1 MPREEGVLYE
11 ICQVLCLS
19 SDGYEPVTC
28 QKRGDFADTAQRI
41 RTRFDHIRAVRSNN
55 SELLRAVNTLYRWLF
70 SNGTFHSDRFSSA
83 LKRSRQC
90 DWVCCEGPDSD
101 QNTTAGRRAAAQAWS
116 VSEGCLVT
124 FFGNDI
130 SGNTW
135 REISAFARKARNWE
149 RAQVALFAA
158 RDKRLRE
165 SKVNK
170 RLSQKKSWTPYDQ
183 TTALK
188 LYDAG
193 SVSVDQLGWDQD
205 GDRSDHAHHR
215 PDASRDASVGTAQ
228 SADRMIAS
236 PTAPENRGTSEAIME
251 TILVSSQSH
260 SHGSSGQF
268 SRSKRRQSESS
279 EPIRPV
285 PKRQMNPNDAD
296 EVQHTVNLSSLEA
309 LRSGSALSSNT
320 VFAALHII
328 ECAHG
333 ERVQI
338 VDPATAQA
346 FSRPVGPSVR
356 LMIPLLRENHWALG
370 VKEAG
375 QNVLR
380 VYDPQ
385 PSSANR
391 HAVKEIVA
399 GMSMPFALPDI
410 KFTAPL
416 LQDKEEDSGLL
427 LVIAALFISLDLPVP
442 QDADTTFWREALHIL
457 LMPMS
462 IDETDFIH
470 KRMVEEPP
478 PLQGKIERMTI
489 PGGKICLGNIP
500 TSLTPLELLGLLEKL
515 HIEVSAM
522 QNRVELNTACASSA
536 LQIATAHKTSAK
548 ERCSRDIR
556 TIGEDVMGSLV
567 RFNRLEKACQGV
579 SEDTLAMRLTLSRI
593 LDSLTI
599 GENPS

>member
-1 MPREEGVLYE
+1 MPQEEGVLDE
-11 ICQVLCLS
+11 ICQILCLS

-41 RTRFDHIRAVRSNN
+41 WTRFDHIRAVRSNN
-55 SELLRAVNTLYRWLF
+55 SELLRVVNTLYRLLF
-70 SNGTFHSDRFSSA
+70 TNETFHSDRFSSA

-135 REISAFARKARNWE
+135 REIGAFARKARDWE

-193 SVSVDQLGWDQD
+193 GTSVDQPGWDQD
-205 GDRSDHAHHR
+205 GDRVDHAHHR
-215 PDASRDASVGTAQ
+215 PGASRDASVGTAQ
-228 SADRMIAS
+228 SADRIIAS
-236 PTAPENRGTSEAIME
+236 PTALGNRGTSEAVIE

-260 SHGSSGQF
+260 SHGSSGQS
-268 SRSKRRQSESS
+268 SRSKRPQSVGS

-309 LRSGSALSSNT
+309 LRSGSALSFII

-333 ERVQI
+333 ERVEI

-346 FSRPVGPSVR
+346 FSRPVGPSAR
-356 LMIPLLRENHWALG
+356 LMIPLLHGNHWALG

-380 VYDPQ
+380 VYDSQ
-385 PSSANR
+385 PSLANR

-399 GMSMPFALPDI
+399 GMSMPLALPDI

-442 QDADTTFWREALHIL
+442 QDADTSFWREVLYIL
-457 LMPMS
+457 LMPLS
-462 IDETDFIH
+462 VDETDFIH
-470 KRMVEEPP
+470 KRMTEEPL
-478 PLQGKIERMTI
+478 PLQSKYERITI
-489 PGGKICLGNIP
+489 PGESICVGNIP
-500 TSLTPLELLGLLEKL
+500 TALTPLELLGLLEKL
-515 HIEVSAM
+515 HIEVSAV
-522 QNRVELNTACASSA
+522 QNRVELITSCASSA
-536 LQIATAHKTSAK
+536 SAIATGHKNSAK
-548 ERCSRDIR
+548 KRCLLDIK
-556 TIGEDVMGSLV
+556 TIGEDVIGSLV

-579 SEDTLAMRLTLSRI
+579 SEDAFAMRLTLSRI
-593 LDSLTI
+593 SDSLTI